1 MSERVKGTLLAIFKI
16 ILVIFLIFLFA
27 RIWKYIFP
35 FIIAYFFASLIEPLV
50 KFIERK
56 IKIPRKIGTVISI
69 LLVLGFIGSI
79 IGFLISRLI
88 KEIRAVYLSLE
99 INMETLTE
107 FFDRV
112 IENIDGIFIQ
122 LPVSFTGLIEKAIEE
137 LTNNLQSV
145 LGKIIDWVQ
154 ASVQVALYL
163 PQILIFI
170 LVTVLATYFMSSD
183 KNNILKFLD
192 LQIPTNWLNKTKSI
206 TTNVFSAFFGW
217 LRAQL
222 ILTSITFTEL
232 LIGLLILNVNNA
244 LLIALLIA
252 LVDVLPVLGAGT
264 VLIPWAII
272 TLVLG
277 NTKLALSL
285 ALLYVIIL
293 FVRQLIEPKVLG
305 KQIGVHPLFTLAGM
319 YIGLRLWGVA
329 GMFVG
334 PLSIVALK
342 YLFEGIAKAD
352 TFKNWVANN
361 FSYKSKVV
369 PDTTASDKVSDPASE
384 YKDE

>member
-1 MSERVKGTLLAIFKI
+1 MSERLKRTLSAILKILLA
-16 ILVIFLIFLFA
+16 IFLIFLFT
-27 RIWKYIFP
+27 RIWKYILP
-35 FIIAYFFASLIEPLV
+35 FIIAYFFASLIEPVV

-56 IKIPRKIGTVISI
+56 IKIPRKIGTVFSI
-69 LLVLGFIGSI
+69 LFVLGFIGLI

-88 KEIRAVYLSLE
+88 REIRDVYLSLE
-99 INMETLTE
+99 INMETLVE

-112 IENIDGIFIQ
+112 IEQINEIFIQ
-122 LPVSFTGLIEKAIEE
+122 LPVQITDLIEKAIQE
-137 LTNNLQSV
+137 LTNNLQSI
-145 LGKIIDWVQ
+145 LGKIIDWAQ
-154 ASVQVALYL
+154 ASIQVALYL

-170 LVTVLATYFMSSD
+170 LVTILATYFMSSD
-183 KNNILKFLD
+183 KNNIIKFLD
-192 LQIPTNWLNKTKSI
+192 LQIPTNWLNKSKSI
-206 TTNVFSAFFGW
+206 TKNVFSAFFGW

-232 LIGLLILNVNNA
+232 LIGLWILDINNS

-319 YIGLRLWGVA
+319 YIGLRIWGVA
-329 GMFVG
+329 GMFIG

-342 YLFEGIAKAD
+342 YLFEGLAKAD
-352 TFKNWVANN
+352 SFKNWVANN
-361 FSYKSKVV
+361 FSYKSKMTA
-369 PDTTASDKVSDPASE
+369 DTSDLGKDSDSFSDN
-384 YKDE
+384 KDT

>member
-1 MSERVKGTLLAIFKI
+1 MSERVKGTLLAILKI
-16 ILVIFLIFLFA
+16 LLVIFLIFLFT
-27 RIWKYIFP
+27 RIWKYILP

-50 KFIERK
+50 KFVEKK
-56 IKIPRKIGTVISI
+56 IKIPRKIGTVFSI

-329 GMFVG
+329 GMFIG

-369 PDTTASDKVSDPASE
+369 PDTTASDKVSDPVSD